1 MAASALGAYLLLYV
15 SWQLFHWLPGDRQ
28 LGDQQWGQLLLVVV
42 DAAALYATWR
52 AARRCEGS
60 PALRSFWL
68 WMSAAIAAETI
79 ADAIQLSNDLRYA
92 QPPFPTLADP
102 FFLAFYVL
110 LLIALLRVPVA
121 PITSY
126 KRLRILLD
134 GTTIVLGGGA
144 LVWYFVLGPTARG
157 SGDGTLASAVSLA
170 YPTGDLIL
178 LAGLAAVLLRQ
189 SPPTLRLPLLLIAVG
204 VTVAIVA
211 DVIYGYEVLH
221 GSYTDGDPSD
231 TLYVLEFL
239 AFALAGVAQKP
250 VRPQDPLAE
259 VGDWRQPSIRASW
272 LPYVSAPIGFGLLIG
287 VEWNRPF
294 FPERSL
300 ALIVMVIG
308 GLVAARQYLA
318 LRELTQT
325 ETALRGAEQ
334 VKDEFISVVGHE
346 LRTPLTSIRGSLGL
360 LEGGV
365 LGELPAEAQE
375 MLAMAVANTDRL
387 VRLINDILDIER
399 MDAGRLELEIEPLKA
414 AELVAQAVG
423 VLQRSATEARVKLR
437 SEVADLTVSADG
449 DRIVQ
454 VLVNLIGNAVKFSA
468 RGGVVRIGVAR
479 ERDCVLFS
487 VSDEGRGIPA
497 DQLARIFERFN
508 QVDVSDARE
517 KGGTGLGLSIAHG
530 IVQRHG
536 GRIWAESE
544 EGRGST
550 FNFTLAPAADGQA
563 PASAAG
569 ERATMPATG
578 PVERGAAVEPAA
590 EAGAAV
596 EPAATG
602 PVAEAGAAVKS
613 TTPATGLDR

>member
-1 MAASALGAYLLLYV
+1 
-15 SWQLFHWLPGDRQ
+15 
-28 LGDQQWGQLLLVVV
+28 
-42 DAAALYATWR
+42 
-52 AARRCEGS
+52 
-60 PALRSFWL
+60 
-68 WMSAAIAAETI
+68 
-79 ADAIQLSNDLRYA
+79 
-92 QPPFPTLADP
+92 
-102 FFLAFYVL
+102 
-110 LLIALLRVPVA
+110 
-121 PITSY
+121 
-126 KRLRILLD
+126 
-134 GTTIVLGGGA
+134 
-144 LVWYFVLGPTARG
+144 
-157 SGDGTLASAVSLA
+157 
-170 YPTGDLIL
+170 
-178 LAGLAAVLLRQ
+178 
-189 SPPTLRLPLLLIAVG
+189 
-204 VTVAIVA
+204 
-211 DVIYGYEVLH
+211 
-221 GSYTDGDPSD
+221 
-231 TLYVLEFL
+231 
-239 AFALAGVAQKP
+239 
-250 VRPQDPLAE
+250 
-259 VGDWRQPSIRASW
+259 
-272 LPYVSAPIGFGLLIG
+272 LIG